1 MNTRSLSFRLVTWY
15 AGVLTLVFVLIGAL
29 TVVLLREYLESNVLD
44 TQARRARQIADTL
57 VAAASRTGD
66 AAMARE
72 VEALY
77 APEANERFIRIT
89 RGDGHVVYAS
99 GPPHDDSFDPASVA
113 APSLTYFGLTR
124 PNAAG
129 PGPTPPDSAPAATP
143 PPVLTRAAS
152 FPRKES
158 SLKGPVLIAAQTYAG
173 ADNSRYVVEVGVST
187 ARTEETVRQVLLM
200 LAIGL
205 PIAVCVAVAGGFVL
219 VRRALKPVDN
229 LSQKAAAITQHSLS
243 ERLPVV
249 RTGDELERLSV
260 SLNLMISRLEDAINS
275 SKQFVADASHELRT
289 PLAVLRGELENLAQD
304 AQLKPQTR
312 ETLGSSLEEVDRLA
326 EIVEGLLALSRLD
339 TGEARAEWVRFD
351 LAALVATTADQMSLL
366 AEDKHI
372 TVVCDSSERV
382 MIEGDQA
389 RLKQV
394 VVNLLDNAIKYTPN
408 GGRIKLKIAQEEG
421 NAVLDV
427 ADDGI
432 GIPPEALPHV
442 FKRFFRVDGSR
453 SRDQGGAGLGLSIVK
468 SICDAHGAR
477 VEVSS
482 TPGQGSR
489 FRIRQPLAA
498 EPLAHA
504 RS

>member
-29 TVVLLREYLESNVLD
+29 TIILLREYLESNVLD

-57 VAAASRTGD
+57 VAAASHTGE
-66 AAMARE
+66 ATMARE
-72 VEALY
+72 VEELY

-99 GPPHDDSFDPASVA
+99 GPPHDDSFDPATVPA
-113 APSLTYFGLTR
+113 LTL
-124 PNAAG
+124 
-129 PGPTPPDSAPAATP
+129 PGPAQPD
-143 PPVLTRAAS
+143 LTRAAW

-158 SLKGPVLIAAQTYAG
+158 SLKGPVLIAAQTYVG
-173 ADNSRYVVEVGVST
+173 ADNSRYVVEVGIST

-289 PLAVLRGELENLAQD
+289 PLAVLRGELESLAQD
-304 AQLKPQTR
+304 VELKPQTR

-339 TGEARAEWVRFD
+339 TGEAQTQRERFD
-351 LAALVATTADQMSLL
+351 LVALVATTADQMSLL

-372 TVVCDSSERV
+372 TVVCASSEHV

-389 RLKQV
+389 KLKQV

-408 GGRIKLKIAQEEG
+408 GGRIDLTITQEAGE
-421 NAVLDV
+421 AVLDV

-477 VEVSS
+477 VEVRS
-482 TPGQGSR
+482 TPGRGSC
-489 FRIRQPLAA
+489 FRLRVPEFPRDAA
-498 EPLAHA
+498 AHH
-504 RS
+504 

>member
-15 AGVLTLVFVLIGAL
+15 AGVLTLVFVLLGAL
-29 TVVLLREYLESNVLD
+29 TIILLREYLESNVLD

-57 VAAASRTGD
+57 VVAVSRTGESG
-66 AAMARE
+66 MARE
-72 VEALY
+72 VEELY

-99 GPPHDDSFDPASVA
+99 GQPHDGSFDPATVP
-113 APSLTYFGLTR
+113 APSLTH
-124 PNAAG
+124 AG
-129 PGPTPPDSAPAATP
+129 
-143 PPVLTRAAS
+143 VFL
-152 FPRKES
+152 RKES
-158 SLKGPVLIAAQTYAG
+158 LSKGSMLIAALSNSGTA
-173 ADNSRYVVEVGVST
+173 ASRYVVEVGVST

-205 PIAVCVAVAGGFVL
+205 PVAVCVAVTGGFVL

-229 LSQKAAAITQHSLS
+229 LSQKAAVITQHNLS

-249 RTGDELERLSV
+249 RTGDELERLSL

-304 AQLKPQTR
+304 LQLKSQTR
-312 ETLGSSLEEVDRLA
+312 ETLGSALEEVDRLA
-326 EIVEGLLALSRLD
+326 DIVEGLLALSRLD
-339 TGEARAEWVRFD
+339 TGEVKSEWIRFD
-351 LAALVATTADQMSLL
+351 LAELVATTADQMSLL

-372 TVVCDSSERV
+372 TVICDCAERV
-382 MIEGDQA
+382 MVEGDQA

-394 VVNLLDNAIKYTPN
+394 VVNLLDNAIKYTPD
-408 GGRIKLKIAQEEG
+408 GGRIRLKIARDAG
-421 NAVLDV
+421 SAVLDV
-427 ADDGI
+427 VDDGI

-453 SRDQGGAGLGLSIVK
+453 SREHGVGGAGLGLSIVK

-482 TPGQGSR
+482 TPGQGSL
-489 FRIRQPLAA
+489 FRVRQPLAT
-498 EPLAHA
+498 EPIASA

>member
-72 VEALY
+72 VEELY

-124 PNAAG
+124 PDAAA
-129 PGPTPPDSAPAATP
+129 PGPTPPDSAPPAP
-143 PPVLTRAAS
+143 PPVLTRPAS

-408 GGRIKLKIAQEEG
+408 GGRIKLEIAQEEG

-498 EPLAHA
+498 EPLAQA

>member
-1 MNTRSLSFRLVTWY
+1 MNTNSLSFRLVTWY
-15 AGVLTLVFVLIGAL
+15 AGVLTLVFVLLGAL
-29 TVVLLREYLESNVLD
+29 TVILLREYLESNVLD

-57 VAAASRTGD
+57 VVAVSRTGEE
-66 AAMARE
+66 ALARE
-72 VEALY
+72 VQELY

-89 RGDGHVVYAS
+89 RDDGHVVYAS
-99 GPPHDDSFDPASVA
+99 GEPHDRSFDPSTVP
-113 APSLTYFGLTR
+113 APSLTRG
-124 PNAAG
+124 G
-129 PGPTPPDSAPAATP
+129 
-143 PPVLTRAAS
+143 S
-152 FPRKES
+152 FLRKES
-158 SLKGPVLIAAQTYAG
+158 LPKGSVLIAAVSNPNATRVGYTG
-173 ADNSRYVVEVGVST
+173 ARYVVEVGVSN

-205 PIAVCVAVAGGFVL
+205 PVAVCVAVTGGFVL

-229 LSQKAAAITQHSLS
+229 LSQKAAAITQHNLS

-304 AQLKPQTR
+304 LQLKSQTR
-312 ETLGSSLEEVDRLA
+312 ETLGSALEEVDRLA

-339 TGEARAEWVRFD
+339 TGEVKSEWIRFD
-351 LAALVATTADQMSLL
+351 LAELVATTADQMSLL
-366 AEDKHI
+366 AEDKRI
-372 TVVCDSSERV
+372 AVVCDCAERV
-382 MIEGDQA
+382 MVEGDQA

-394 VVNLLDNAIKYTPN
+394 VVNLLDNAIKYTPD
-408 GGRIKLKIAQEEG
+408 GGRIRLKIAREEG
-421 NAVLDV
+421 AAVLDV
-427 ADDGI
+427 VDDGI
-432 GIPPEALPHV
+432 GIPADALPHV

-453 SRDQGGAGLGLSIVK
+453 SREHGAGGAGLGLSIVK

-489 FRIRQPLAA
+489 FRVRQPLAT

>member
-15 AGVLTLVFVLIGAL
+15 AGLLTLVFVMLGAL
-29 TVVLLREYLESNVLD
+29 TLIVLRQYLESNVLD
-44 TQARRARQIADTL
+44 TQVRRARQIVDTL
-57 VAAASRTGD
+57 VAAVSRTGESG
-66 AAMARE
+66 MARE
-72 VEALY
+72 VEELY

-99 GPPHDDSFDPASVA
+99 GAPHDGSFDPATVP
-113 APSLTYFGLTR
+113 APPLAR
-124 PNAAG
+124 EG
-129 PGPTPPDSAPAATP
+129 PF
-143 PPVLTRAAS
+143 L
-152 FPRKES
+152 RKES
-158 SLKGPVLIAAQTYAG
+158 LPKGSVLIAAVSNTG
-173 ADNSRYVVEVGVST
+173 ATAFRYVVEVGVST

-205 PIAVCVAVAGGFVL
+205 PVAVCVAVAGGFVL
-219 VRRALKPVDN
+219 VRRALKPVDH
-229 LSQKAAAITQHSLS
+229 LSQKAAVITQHNLS

-249 RTGDELERLSV
+249 RSGDELERLSL

-304 AQLKPQTR
+304 SQLKSQTR
-312 ETLGSSLEEVDRLA
+312 ETLGSALEEVDRLA
-326 EIVEGLLALSRLD
+326 KIVEGLLALSRLD
-339 TGEARAEWVRFD
+339 TGEVKSEWVRFD
-351 LAALVATTADQMSLL
+351 LAELVATTADQMSLL

-372 TVVCDSSERV
+372 TVVCDCAERV
-382 MIEGDQA
+382 MVEGDQA

-394 VVNLLDNAIKYTPN
+394 VVNLLDNAIKYTPDR
-408 GGRIKLKIAQEEG
+408 GRIRLKISRENG
-421 NAVLDV
+421 NAILDV
-427 ADDGI
+427 VDDGI
-432 GIPPEALPHV
+432 GIPAEALPHV

-453 SRDQGGAGLGLSIVK
+453 SRDYGAGGAGLGLSIVK

-477 VEVSS
+477 LEVSS
-482 TPGQGSR
+482 TPGQGSH
-489 FRIRQPLAA
+489 FRVLQPLAS

>member
-15 AGVLTLVFVLIGAL
+15 AGVLTLVFILIGAL

-72 VEALY
+72 VEELY

-99 GPPHDDSFDPASVA
+99 G
-113 APSLTYFGLTR
+113 
-124 PNAAG
+124 
-129 PGPTPPDSAPAATP
+129 
-143 PPVLTRAAS
+143 
-152 FPRKES
+152 
-158 SLKGPVLIAAQTYAG
+158 LKGPLLIASQTYAG
-173 ADNSRYVVEVGVST
+173 ADNSRYVIEVGVST

-304 AQLKPQTR
+304 AQLKSQTR

-498 EPLAHA
+498 EPLAQA

>member
-1 MNTRSLSFRLVTWY
+1 MNARSLSFRLVTWY
-15 AGVLTLVFVLIGAL
+15 AGVLTLVFLLLGAL
-29 TVVLLREYLESNVLD
+29 TIVLLRQYLESNVLD

-66 AAMARE
+66 ATMARQ
-72 VEALY
+72 VDDLY
-77 APEANERFIRIT
+77 SPEANDRFIRIT
-89 RGDGHVVYAS
+89 SGDGHVVYAS
-99 GPPHDDSFDPASVA
+99 GKPRDGSFDPSKVP
-113 APSLTYFGLTR
+113 APSLTR
-124 PNAAG
+124 NAAF
-129 PGPTPPDSAPAATP
+129 
-143 PPVLTRAAS
+143 L
-152 FPRKES
+152 RKETLS
-158 SLKGPVLIAAQTYAG
+158 SGSLFIAAQPYKGDSDDTAG
-173 ADNSRYVVEVGVST
+173 SRYVVEVGVST
-187 ARTEETVRQVLLM
+187 ARSDETVRQVLLM

-205 PIAVCVAVAGGFVL
+205 PVAVCVAVTGGFIL

-229 LSQKAAAITQHSLS
+229 LSQKAAAITQHNLS

-249 RTGDELERLSV
+249 RSGDELERLSL

-304 AQLKPQTR
+304 AQLKPATR

-339 TGEARAEWVRFD
+339 TGEAQAEWVRFD
-351 LAALVATTADQMSLL
+351 LAELVATTADQMSLL
-366 AEDKHI
+366 AEDKSI
-372 TVVCDSSERV
+372 SVACESSARV
-382 MIEGDQA
+382 MIEGDRA

-408 GGRIKLKIAQEEG
+408 GGRIKLEITQEDG

-498 EPLAHA
+498 EPLAPSA
-504 RS
+504 LMNR

>member
-15 AGVLTLVFVLIGAL
+15 AGVLTLVFVLLGAL
-29 TVVLLREYLESNVLD
+29 TLIVLRQYLESNLLD
-44 TQARRARQIADTL
+44 TQARRARQIVDTL
-57 VAAASRTGD
+57 VAAVSRTGEGGL
-66 AAMARE
+66 ARE

-77 APEANERFIRIT
+77 APEVNERFIRIT

-99 GPPHDDSFDPASVA
+99 GRPHDGSFDPSTVP
-113 APSLTYFGLTR
+113 APTLAHGGAFL
-124 PNAAG
+124 
-129 PGPTPPDSAPAATP
+129 
-143 PPVLTRAAS
+143 
-152 FPRKES
+152 RKES
-158 SLKGPVLIAAQTYAG
+158 LPKGSVLIAAVSNAG
-173 ADNSRYVVEVGVST
+173 ANHSDDDGGRYVVEVGVST
-187 ARTEETVRQVLLM
+187 ARIEETVRQVLLM

-205 PIAVCVAVAGGFVL
+205 PVAVCVAVAGGFVL

-229 LSQKAAAITQHSLS
+229 LSQKAAVITQHNLS

-249 RTGDELERLSV
+249 RTGDELERLSL

-304 AQLKPQTR
+304 VQLKSQTR
-312 ETLGSSLEEVDRLA
+312 ETLGSALEEVDRLA

-339 TGEARAEWVRFD
+339 TGELKPEWARFD
-351 LAALVATTADQMSLL
+351 LAGLVATTADQMSLL

-372 TVVCDSSERV
+372 NVVCDCAERV
-382 MIEGDQA
+382 MVEGDQA

-394 VVNLLDNAIKYTPN
+394 VVNLLDNAIKYTPD
-408 GGRIKLKIAQEEG
+408 GGRIRLKISREDG
-421 NAVLDV
+421 NAILDV
-427 ADDGI
+427 VDDGI

-453 SRDQGGAGLGLSIVK
+453 SREHGAGGAGLGLSIVK

-482 TPGQGSR
+482 TPGQGSQ
-489 FRIRQPLAA
+489 FRVRQPLAA

>member
-1 MNTRSLSFRLVTWY
+1 MNPRSLSFRLVTWY
-15 AGVLTLVFVLIGAL
+15 AGVLTLVFILLGAL
-29 TVVLLREYLESNVLD
+29 TIILLREYLESNVLD
-44 TQARRARQIADTL
+44 TQARRARQIVDTL
-57 VAAASRTGD
+57 VAAVGRTGESG
-66 AAMARE
+66 MARE
-72 VEALY
+72 VEELY
-77 APEANERFIRIT
+77 APEVNERFIRIT
-89 RGDGHVVYAS
+89 RGDGRVVYAS
-99 GPPHDDSFDPASVA
+99 RAPHDGSFDPATVP
-113 APSLTYFGLTR
+113 APSLAHTGVFL
-124 PNAAG
+124 
-129 PGPTPPDSAPAATP
+129 
-143 PPVLTRAAS
+143 
-152 FPRKES
+152 RKES
-158 SLKGPVLIAAQTYAG
+158 LPKGSVLISAASNAG
-173 ADNSRYVVEVGVST
+173 AAASRYVVEVGVST

-205 PIAVCVAVAGGFVL
+205 PVAVCVAVTGGFVL

-229 LSQKAAAITQHSLS
+229 LSQKAAVITQHNLS

-249 RTGDELERLSV
+249 RTGDELERLSL

-304 AQLKPQTR
+304 LQLKSQTR
-312 ETLGSSLEEVDRLA
+312 ETLGSALEEVDRLA

-339 TGEARAEWVRFD
+339 TGEVKPEWVRFD
-351 LAALVATTADQMSLL
+351 LAELVATTADQMSLL

-372 TVVCDSSERV
+372 TVVCDCAERV
-382 MIEGDQA
+382 MVEGDQA

-408 GGRIKLKIAQEEG
+408 GGRVRLKTAREAE
-421 NAVLDV
+421 NAVMDV
-427 ADDGI
+427 VDDGV
-432 GIPPEALPHV
+432 GIPAEALPHV

-453 SRDQGGAGLGLSIVK
+453 SREHGVGGAGLGLSIVK

-482 TPGQGSR
+482 TPGQGSC
-489 FRIRQPLAA
+489 FRVRQPLAT

>member
-15 AGVLTLVFVLIGAL
+15 AGVLTLVFVGLGAL
-29 TVVLLREYLESNVLD
+29 TVILLREYLESNVLD
-44 TQARRARQIADTL
+44 TQARRARQIVDTL
-57 VAAASRTGD
+57 VAAAARTGESV
-66 AAMARE
+66 MASE

-99 GPPHDDSFDPASVA
+99 GAPHDGSFDPATV
-113 APSLTYFGLTR
+113 P
-124 PNAAG
+124 
-129 PGPTPPDSAPAATP
+129 APALAREGTF
-143 PPVLTRAAS
+143 L
-152 FPRKES
+152 RKES
-158 SLKGPVLIAAQTYAG
+158 LLKGSVLIAAVSNTTTTP
-173 ADNSRYVVEVGVST
+173 SRYVVEVGVST

-229 LSQKAAAITQHSLS
+229 LSQKAAVITQHNLS

-304 AQLKPQTR
+304 LQLKSQTR
-312 ETLGSSLEEVDRLA
+312 ETLGSALEEVDRLA

-339 TGEARAEWVRFD
+339 TGELKPEWLRFD
-351 LAALVATTADQMSLL
+351 LAELVATTADQMSLL

-372 TVVCDSSERV
+372 TVVCDCAERV
-382 MIEGDQA
+382 MVEGDQA

-394 VVNLLDNAIKYTPN
+394 VVNLLDNAIKYTPE
-408 GGRIKLKIAQEEG
+408 GGRVRLEISHEDG
-421 NAVLDV
+421 NAILDV
-427 ADDGI
+427 VDDGI

-453 SRDQGGAGLGLSIVK
+453 SRERGAGGAGLGLSIVK

-482 TPGQGSR
+482 TPGQGSQ
-489 FRIRQPLAA
+489 FRVRQPLAA
-498 EPLAHA
+498 EPIAH
-504 RS
+504 S

>member
-15 AGVLTLVFVLIGAL
+15 AGVLTLVFVLLGAL
-29 TVVLLREYLESNVLD
+29 TIILLRQYLESNVLD
-44 TQARRARQIADTL
+44 TQARRARQIVDTL
-57 VAAASRTGD
+57 VAAVSRTGETD
-66 AAMARE
+66 MARE
-72 VEALY
+72 VEELY

-99 GPPHDDSFDPASVA
+99 GNPHDGSFDPATVP
-113 APSLTYFGLTR
+113 APSLAR
-124 PNAAG
+124 EG
-129 PGPTPPDSAPAATP
+129 PF
-143 PPVLTRAAS
+143 L
-152 FPRKES
+152 RKES
-158 SLKGPVLIAAQTYAG
+158 LPKGSVLIAAVSNTG
-173 ADNSRYVVEVGVST
+173 ATALRYVVEVGVST

-200 LAIGL
+200 LATGL
-205 PIAVCVAVAGGFVL
+205 PVAVSVAVAGGFVL

-229 LSQKAAAITQHSLS
+229 LSQKAAVITQHNLS

-249 RTGDELERLSV
+249 RTGDELERLSL

-304 AQLKPQTR
+304 SQLKSQTR
-312 ETLGSSLEEVDRLA
+312 ETLGSALEEVDRLA
-326 EIVEGLLALSRLD
+326 KIVEGLLALSRLD
-339 TGEARAEWVRFD
+339 TGEVKSEWVRFD
-351 LAALVATTADQMSLL
+351 LAELVATTADQMNLL

-372 TVVCDSSERV
+372 AVVCDCAERV
-382 MIEGDQA
+382 MVEGDQA

-394 VVNLLDNAIKYTPN
+394 VVNLLDNAIKYTPD
-408 GGRIKLKIAQEEG
+408 GGRIRLKTARDEG
-421 NAVLDV
+421 SAVLDV
-427 ADDGI
+427 VDDGI

-453 SRDQGGAGLGLSIVK
+453 SREHGAGGAGLGLSIVK

-482 TPGQGSR
+482 TPGQGSQ
-489 FRIRQPLAA
+489 FRVRQPLAS

-504 RS
+504 R

>member
-15 AGVLTLVFVLIGAL
+15 AGVLTLVFVLLGAL
-29 TVVLLREYLESNVLD
+29 TIILLREYLESNVLD

-57 VAAASRTGD
+57 VAAVSRTGEST
-66 AAMARE
+66 MARE
-72 VEALY
+72 VEELY

-89 RGDGHVVYAS
+89 RDDGHVVYAS
-99 GPPHDDSFDPASVA
+99 GQPHDGSFDPATVP
-113 APSLTYFGLTR
+113 APTLTQDGLF
-124 PNAAG
+124 
-129 PGPTPPDSAPAATP
+129 
-143 PPVLTRAAS
+143 L
-152 FPRKES
+152 RKES
-158 SLKGPVLIAAQTYAG
+158 LPKGTVLIAALSNPG
-173 ADNSRYVVEVGVST
+173 AAASHNVPEAHSVSGARYVVEVGVST

-205 PIAVCVAVAGGFVL
+205 PVAVCVAVTGGFVL

-229 LSQKAAAITQHSLS
+229 LSQKAAVITQHNLS

-249 RTGDELERLSV
+249 RTGDELERLSL

-304 AQLKPQTR
+304 LQLGPQTR
-312 ETLGSSLEEVDRLA
+312 ETLGSALEEVDRLA
-326 EIVEGLLALSRLD
+326 DIVEGLLALSRLD
-339 TGEARAEWVRFD
+339 TGEVKSEWARFD
-351 LAALVATTADQMSLL
+351 LAELVTTTADQMSLL

-372 TVVCDSSERV
+372 TVVCDCAERV
-382 MIEGDQA
+382 MVEGDQA

-394 VVNLLDNAIKYTPN
+394 VVNLLDNAIKYTPD
-408 GGRIKLKIAQEEG
+408 GGRIRLEIARDG
-421 NAVLDV
+421 DSAVLDV
-427 ADDGI
+427 VDDGI

-453 SRDQGGAGLGLSIVK
+453 SREPGAGGAGLGLSIVK
-468 SICDAHGAR
+468 SICDAQGAQ

-482 TPGQGSR
+482 TPGQGSL
-489 FRIRQPLAA
+489 FRVRHPLARST
-498 EPLAHA
+498 PSA
-504 RS
+504 RAPS

>member
-15 AGVLTLVFVLIGAL
+15 AGVLTLVFILIGAL

-57 VAAASRTGD
+57 VAAASRTGE
-66 AAMARE
+66 ATMARE
-72 VEALY
+72 VEELY

-89 RGDGHVVYAS
+89 RGDGHDVYAS
-99 GPPHDDSFDPASVA
+99 GPPHDDSFDPAIVPP
-113 APSLTYFGLTR
+113 PSL
-124 PNAAG
+124 AH
-129 PGPTPPDSAPAATP
+129 PGEF
-143 PPVLTRAAS
+143 L
-152 FPRKES
+152 RKES
-158 SLKGPVLIAAQTYAG
+158 SLKGSMLIAAQTYTGAG
-173 ADNSRYVVEVGVST
+173 NSRFVVEVGVST

-260 SLNLMISRLEDAINS
+260 SLNLMITRLEDAINS

-304 AQLKPQTR
+304 TQLVPQTR

-339 TGEARAEWVRFD
+339 TGEARAQWVRFD

-382 MIEGDQA
+382 MIEGDQS

-482 TPGQGSR
+482 NPGQGSR
-489 FRIRQPLAA
+489 FRIRLC
-498 EPLAHA
+498 H
-504 RS
+504 SSNTS

>member
-1 MNTRSLSFRLVTWY
+1 MDGRRVMNTRSLSFRLVTWY
-15 AGVLTLVFVLIGAL
+15 AGVLTIVFVLLGAL
-29 TVVLLREYLESNVLD
+29 TIVLLRHYLESNVLD

-57 VAAASRTGD
+57 VAAATRTGE

-72 VEALY
+72 VEELY

-89 RGDGHVVYAS
+89 RDDGHIVYVS
-99 GPPHDDSFDPASVA
+99 GKPHDGTFDPGKVP
-113 APSLTYFGLTR
+113 PS
-124 PNAAG
+124 
-129 PGPTPPDSAPAATP
+129 
-143 PPVLTRAAS
+143 PVRSRGSL
-152 FPRKES
+152 RKES
-158 SLKGPVLIAAQTYAG
+158 LPTGSLLIAAQPGANYA
-173 ADNSRYVVEVGVST
+173 VEVGVST
-187 ARTEETVRQVLLM
+187 TRTDETVRQVLLM
-200 LAIGL
+200 LVIGL
-205 PIAVCVAVAGGFVL
+205 PVAVCVAVSGGFIL

-229 LSQKAAAITQHSLS
+229 LSRNAAAITQHNLS
-243 ERLPVV
+243 ERLPEV
-249 RTGDELERLSV
+249 RTGDELERLSL

-304 AQLKPQTR
+304 VQLKQPTR
-312 ETLGSSLEEVDRLA
+312 ETLGSALEEVDRLA
-326 EIVEGLLALSRLD
+326 DIVEGLLALSRLD
-339 TGEARAEWVRFD
+339 TGEAQASWARFD
-351 LAALVATTADQMSLL
+351 LAELVATTADQMSLL

-372 TVVCDSSERV
+372 TVVCDCATRV

-408 GGRIKLKIAQEEG
+408 GGRIKLRIAQEEG
-421 NAVLDV
+421 QAVLDV